1 MRPLAPE
8 LGVIYRVLNIL
19 PGSITLDL
27 GVALIEL
34 LRVTPAVICLPEP
47 FTSSSKLSSSSK
59 LHLFSSGISIV
70 RAVRASLLC

>member
-8 LGVIYRVLNIL
+8 LGVIYRELNIL

-34 LRVTPAVICLPEP
+34 LRVTPAVICLLEP
-47 FTSSSKLSSSSK
+47 LTSSSKLSSSSR
-59 LHLFSSGISIV
+59 LHRFSSGISIV